1 MRAVKNEFRLGHNR
15 VIRYNHSFMT
25 FSLFLALKYLK
36 PKRTVTSVVTFVSV
50 LGVVLGVSI
59 IIIVRAVMTGFGDLW
74 REKILD
80 FKPHIT
86 VTAGYGSSRVIEN
99 EEWLCGQFEKIPGVK
114 AAAPGVE
121 MRVLIEYNR
130 RVLAPLI
137 VGTDPVRA
145 PRIMRL
151 NNMTSGKF
159 NLEGDS
165 VVIGVDLALSLGI
178 MVGDDLM
185 VYSPMNLVSKDEVY
199 FPERLKVTGIFE
211 SGQRDFDAGYIVT
224 SLAVAR
230 DLMGMKKGVY
240 SIHLKV
246 ADPQN
251 TTAFQA
257 LLGQIRS
264 QFPQY
269 TVRTWQEI
277 DSQLF
282 NALAVEKNMMVI
294 LLMFITIVAIF
305 CVMNTLIVLTVEKTD
320 EIGLLK
326 ALGFSSW
333 QVMSAFVL
341 HGWIQCLTGTLLGI
355 GVALLVLENLQRLVI
370 FLATCGVEVFPKNI
384 YGLAEIPWRVVPSE
398 IAVVAVA
405 VIVFCTI
412 ASFLPAWRAAR
423 MDPVTAL
430 RKE

>member
-1 MRAVKNEFRLGHNR
+1 
-15 VIRYNHSFMT
+15 MT

-36 PKRTVTSVVTFVSV
+36 PKRSVTSVVTFVSV
-50 LGVVLGVSI
+50 LGVVLGVAI

-86 VTAGYGSSRVIEN
+86 ITGGHGASRIIEN
-99 EEWLCGQFEKIPGVK
+99 EQWLCERLDQIPGVK
-114 AAAPGVE
+114 TSVPGVE
-121 MRVLIEYNR
+121 MRVLVEYNR

-137 VGTDPVRA
+137 IGTDPVRGQ
-145 PRIMRL
+145 RNMKMGS
-151 NNMTSGKF
+151 MTSGKF
-159 NLEGDS
+159 DLEGDA
-165 VVIGVDLALSLGI
+165 VVIGVDLAISLGL

-211 SGQRDFDAGYIVT
+211 SGQRDFDSGYIIT
-224 SLAVAR
+224 SLPVAR

-246 ADPQN
+246 DNPQD
-251 TTAFQA
+251 TAAFQA
-257 LLGQIRS
+257 VLEEIRS

-294 LLMFITIVAIF
+294 LLTFITVVAIF

-341 HGWIQCLTGTLLGI
+341 HGWIQCFAGMVLGI
-355 GVALLVLENLQRLVI
+355 GAAFLVLENLQRMVI
-370 FLATCGVEVFPKNI
+370 FLAKCGVEVFPKNV

-398 IAVVAVA
+398 VAFVA
-405 VIVFCTI
+405 FSVIVFCTV

>member
-1 MRAVKNEFRLGHNR
+1 
-15 VIRYNHSFMT
+15 MT
-25 FSLFLALKYLK
+25 FPLFLALKYLK
-36 PKRTVTSVVTFVSV
+36 PKRSVTSVVTIVSV
-50 LGVVLGVSI
+50 LGVVLGVAI

-86 VTAGYGSSRVIEN
+86 IAGGSGSSRVIEN
-99 EEWLCGQFEKIPGVK
+99 EQWLCKQLEQVPGVK
-114 AAAPGVE
+114 AAAPGLE
-121 MRVLIEYNR
+121 MRVLVEHKR

-137 VGTDPVRA
+137 IGTDPVRA
-145 PRIMRL
+145 QRIMKL
-151 NNMTSGKF
+151 SNMTSGSF

-165 VVIGVDLALSLGI
+165 VVIGIDLALALSI
-178 MVGDDLM
+178 MVGDDLL

-199 FPERLKVTGIFE
+199 FPERLKVTGIYE
-211 SGQRDFDAGYIVT
+211 SGQRDFDAGYVIT
-224 SLAVAR
+224 SIAVAR

-246 ADPQN
+246 DSPQDTN
-251 TTAFQA
+251 KFNAIRDN
-257 LLGQIRS
+257 IRS

-269 TVRTWQEI
+269 MVRTWQEI

-282 NALAVEKNMMVI
+282 TALAVEKNMMVI

-305 CVMNTLIVLTVEKTD
+305 CVMNTLIVLTVQKTD

-333 QVMSAFVL
+333 QVMAAFVL

-355 GVALLVLENLQRLVI
+355 GVAMLVLENLQRLVAM
-370 FLATCGVEVFPKNI
+370 LARFGLEVFPKGV
-384 YGLAEIPWRVVPSE
+384 YGLAEIPWRVIPDEVV
-398 IAVVAVA
+398 VVAIS
-405 VIVFCTI
+405 VIIFCTI